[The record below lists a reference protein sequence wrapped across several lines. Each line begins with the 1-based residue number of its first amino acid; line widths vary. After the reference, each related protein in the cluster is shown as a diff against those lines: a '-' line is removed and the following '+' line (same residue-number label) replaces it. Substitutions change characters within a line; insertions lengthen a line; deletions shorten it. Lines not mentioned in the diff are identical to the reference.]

1 MKHLRYITCH
11 PSRIGLFHKDH
22 PLVVFFFFILFA
34 ALAFGALALKDF
46 NTSYFGSGDIDFVVS
61 TVVRDETNLNIEYK
75 NHTLTGDTALLT
87 NKPLEVRVLASD
99 KKVDNN
105 GLIIY
110 LNENTAKVYYNYIQ
124 IGNIKYTDIQNDY
137 AFTFAGVKE
146 NNRAHMYNFRGFID
160 YIFLASNL
168 GYAANTYISD
178 ILNMLLFYFIFAI
191 VAVLI
196 YSFFTNSQ
204 IAMGVRS
211 KLIIYDSLIY
221 FVIMFFAICLNLVF
235 LQYVAFFV
243 PVVFCRS
250 TFLHII
256 KVRK

>member
-22 PLVVFFFFILFA
+22 PLVVFFFFIIFA
-34 ALAFGALALKDF
+34 CLAFGALALRDF
-46 NTSYFGSGDIDFVVS
+46 NTQYFGSSDIDYIVQ
-61 TVVRDETNLNIEYK
+61 TVVKDQTNTNIEYK
-75 NHTLTGDTALLT
+75 DHKLTGDIALYK
-87 NKPLEVRVLASD
+87 NNPLEIRVLSTD
-99 KKVDNN
+99 KKVDNS

-110 LNENTAKVYYNYIQ
+110 MNENTTQVYYNYIQ
-124 IGNIKYTDIQNDY
+124 IGNIKYSDIPNDY
-137 AFTFAGVKE
+137 SFTFAGVKD
-146 NNRAHMYNFRGFID
+146 NNRTELYNFRCFID
-160 YIFLASNL
+160 YILLISNT
-168 GYAANTYISD
+168 GYAANMYLSNT
-178 ILNMLLFYFIFAI
+178 LNVLLYYFIFAI

-221 FVIMFFAICLNLVF
+221 FVIIFFTVCLNVSF

-243 PVVFCRS
+243 PLLFCRS
-250 TFLHII
+250 TFSHII